1 METQIASKRK
11 LTTRMIARIAILA
24 AVECVIGPF
33 AIPLGGELAP
43 ITLFT
48 LVVYLFS
55 YCLTPFETTM
65 GTFIYILLG
74 AVGLPVFSGAQGGLG
89 KLLGPTGGYIFGYL
103 FLAVICAFATRLFP
117 SKRLLQIAG
126 MVVGTAVLYLF
137 GTVWFMIVY
146 KTDFLSAL
154 LMCVLPYL
162 LGDAVKIAVAAVFG
176 PMVRGALIRAKLIA
190 PIKE

>member
-1 METQIASKRK
+1 METQSINKKK
-11 LTTRMIARIAILA
+11 LTTKTIVRIAILA
-24 AVECVIGPF
+24 ALECVIAPF
-33 AIPLGGELAP
+33 AIPLGANLAP

-89 KLLGPTGGYIFGYL
+89 KLFGPTGGYIFGYL
-103 FLAVICAFATRLFP
+103 FLAVICAFSTKLFP
-117 SKRLLQIAG
+117 KNRLLQIVG
-126 MVVGTAVLYLF
+126 MVIGTAVLYLF
-137 GTVWFMIVY
+137 GTIWFTIVY

-162 LGDAVKIAVAAVFG
+162 LGDALKIAVAVVFG
-176 PMVRGALIRAKLIA
+176 PMVRNVLLRAI
-190 PIKE
+190 PMGGQRG